1 MCRCRLQLRPSVQ
14 SGVPTDSWLRAILAE
29 LVTQGDLPTIDGA
42 VTTTYWE
49 AAIRVTPLTD
59 DDIIAAVS
67 QRLRVPVAK
76 RLLVSSQALERVP
89 EELARRYRILPLS
102 VAGDTLEIA
111 TSNPYD
117 VDCERMIAFASGRRV
132 RMLLAP
138 PSEIARRIDE
148 VYRPEDA
155 VAKILDGVAERREL
169 DAPPEPVEEF
179 PGYLDDSAIERPV
192 VKLVDHIVAEGIAS
206 RASDIH
212 LEAEEQGI
220 AVRYRVDGVLRQ
232 AMTLPRMIGVPL
244 VSRIKI
250 MANMDIADRLRPQ
263 GGRARV
269 GANGVGIDL
278 RVSTLPSAH
287 GEKVVIR
294 ILDGRTTARSLDSLG
309 FTRDESARINRLLD
323 AREGLVL
330 VTGPTGSGKTTTLY
344 AMLRHLQTRGVN
356 IVTVEDPVEYR
367 TPGIVQVQVNE
378 KAGLTFAAA
387 LRSILRQDPDI
398 VLIGEVRDRETAA
411 IVIQASLTGHLV
423 LATLHTIDA
432 CSSIARMTDL
442 GVESQK
448 LAAALKGVVAQR
460 LVRRLCAC
468 GAPGGCARCG
478 GTGYHGRIAV
488 AEIVIS
494 TPGLEQRIIR
504 GDGVSS
510 LVEVA
515 RADGAASIWESGLA
529 HVAAGDTTL
538 EELLR
543 VAERPLDAV
552 APSPGTAGYHSGVRK
567 GEDSMTR
574 IKAGVVDV
582 YALRRDGDEW
592 RVLTLRRAGDT
603 RCPGSWEAIHGHI
616 SEGEK
621 PEDAALREL
630 REETG
635 LEAERLYNVTVSAFY
650 LHHEQTVELAIAF
663 AAVVSGSAV
672 VTPGPEHTEF
682 EWLTFSAAASRL
694 TWPREREALS
704 HMEILLAH
712 GDAGPAEDVLRIL

>member
-1 MCRCRLQLRPSVQ
+1 MPADAWLRP
-14 SGVPTDSWLRAILAE
+14 LLA
-29 LVTQGDLPTIDGA
+29 DLLTAVDLAAVDAA
-42 VTTTYWE
+42 VTTSYWE
-49 AAIRVTPLTD
+49 TAARLSALSD
-59 DDIIAAVS
+59 DEILKAAAD
-67 QRLRVPVAK
+67 RLRIPAAK
-76 RLLVSSQALERVP
+76 RLLVSSQARERVP

-102 VAGDTLEIA
+102 LTSDTLEIA
-111 TSNPYD
+111 TANPYD
-117 VDCERMIAFASGRRV
+117 MDCERTLAFSSGRRV

-138 PSEIARRIDE
+138 PSRIDERIDE

-169 DAPPEPVEEF
+169 DELPEPAEESHGF
-179 PGYLDDSAIERPV
+179 LDESAIERPV
-192 VKLVDHIVAEGIAS
+192 VKLVDHIVADGIAS

-232 AMTLPRMIGVPL
+232 AMTLPRMIGIPL

-269 GANGVGIDL
+269 GSNGVGIDL

-294 ILDGRTTARSLDSLG
+294 ILDARTTARSLDSLG
-309 FTRDESARINRLLD
+309 FTREESARIHRLLD

-344 AMLRHLQTRGVN
+344 AMLRHLQSRGVN

-378 KAGLTFAAA
+378 RAGLTFAAA

-398 VLIGEVRDRETAA
+398 VLIGEIRDRETATIA
-411 IVIQASLTGHLV
+411 IQASLTGHLV

-442 GVESQK
+442 GVEPQK
-448 LAAALKGVVAQR
+448 MAAALKGAIAQR
-460 LVRRLCAC
+460 LVRRLCEC
-468 GAPGGCARCG
+468 GSNCARCG
-478 GTGYHGRIAV
+478 GTGFHGRIAV
-488 AEIVIS
+488 AEVVIS
-494 TPGLEQRIIR
+494 SPELERRITR

-510 LVEVA
+510 LTEAA
-515 RADGAASIWESGLA
+515 RADGASSIWESGLR
-529 HVAAGDTTL
+529 HVAAGETTV

-543 VAERPLDAV
+543 VAERPVDDL
-552 APSPGTAGYHSGVRK
+552 APVSVPARYHSSTRQTK
-567 GEDSMTR
+567 GKMTE

-582 YALRRDGDEW
+582 YVLTREADEW
-592 RVLTLRRAGDT
+592 RVLALRRADDT
-603 RCPGSWEAIHGHI
+603 RCPGSWESVHGHI
-616 SEGEK
+616 LDGEK

-650 LHHEQTVELAIAF
+650 LHREQTIQLAIAF
-663 AAVVSGSAV
+663 AAVVPPPASITLGL
-672 VTPGPEHTEF
+672 EHVSS
-682 EWLTFSAAASRL
+682 EWLTPGEAALRFS
-694 TWPREREALS
+694 WPREREALTHIS
-704 HMEILLAH
+704 VLLP
-712 GDAGPAEDVLRIL
+712 GGEAGPLEDVLRIV

>member
-1 MCRCRLQLRPSVQ
+1 MPA
-14 SGVPTDSWLRAILAE
+14 DSWLRPILAG
-29 LVTQGDLPTIDGA
+29 LLDQAHLAAIDAA
-42 VTTTYWE
+42 VTTSYWE
-49 AAIRVTPLTD
+49 TAARISPLTD
-59 DDIIAAVS
+59 EEILAAVS
-67 QRLRVPVAK
+67 EQLHVSTAK
-76 RLLVSSQALERVP
+76 RLLVSSQARERVP
-89 EELARRYRILPLS
+89 EELARRYRILPLA
-102 VAGDTLEIA
+102 VTDGTLEIA
-111 TSNPYD
+111 TANPYD
-117 VDCERMIAFASGRRV
+117 IDCERTLAFWSGRRV
-132 RMLLAP
+132 RMMVAP
-138 PSEIARRIDE
+138 PSRIDARIDE

-169 DAPPEPVEEF
+169 DELPEPADESHS
-179 PGYLDDSAIERPV
+179 YLDESAIERPV

-220 AVRYRVDGVLRQ
+220 VVRYRVDGVLRQ

-250 MANMDIADRLRPQ
+250 MAHMDIADRLRPQ

-294 ILDGRTTARSLDSLG
+294 ILDARTTARSLDSLG
-309 FTRDESARINRLLD
+309 FSRDETARIHRLLD

-344 AMLRHLQTRGVN
+344 AMLRHLQLRGVN

-378 KAGLTFAAA
+378 KAGLTFAVA

-398 VLIGEVRDRETAA
+398 VLIGEIRDRETAA
-411 IVIQASLTGHLV
+411 IAIQASLTGHLV

-442 GVESQK
+442 GVEPQK
-448 LAAALKGVVAQR
+448 MATALKGAIAQR

-468 GAPGGCARCG
+468 GSPGGCTRCG
-478 GTGYHGRIAV
+478 GCGDRGRIAV
-488 AEIVIS
+488 AEIIVS
-494 TPGLEQRIIR
+494 TPELERRIVR

-510 LVEVA
+510 LIEAA
-515 RADGAASIWESGLA
+515 RADGTCSIWESGLA
-529 HVAAGDTTL
+529 HVAAGETRL

-543 VAERPLDAV
+543 VAERPPDEVVPA
-552 APSPGTAGYHSGVRK
+552 AKTGQYHSSTSKAK
-567 GEDSMTR
+567 GEMTQ
-574 IKAGVVDV
+574 IKVGVVDV
-582 YALRRDGDEW
+582 YVIAREGSEW
-592 RVLTLRRAGDT
+592 RVLALQRADDT
-603 RCPGSWEAIHGHI
+603 RCPGSWESVHGHVAD
-616 SEGEK
+616 GEK

-630 REETG
+630 REEAG
-635 LEAERLYNVTVSAFY
+635 LDAERLYNLTVNAFY
-650 LHHEQTVELAIAF
+650 LHREQTVQLAIAF
-663 AAVVSGSAV
+663 AAVVSSAAA
-672 VTPGPEHTEF
+672 VTPGPEHVKF
-682 EWLTFSAAASRL
+682 EWLTMADASHRFS
-694 TWPREREALS
+694 WPREREALA
-704 HMEILLAH
+704 HIGVLLPD
-712 GDAGPAEDVLRIL
+712 GDAGPTEDVLRII

>member
-1 MCRCRLQLRPSVQ
+1 MPA
-14 SGVPTDSWLRAILAE
+14 DSWLRPILAE
-29 LVTQGDLPTIDGA
+29 LLNDSDLAAVDAA
-42 VTTTYWE
+42 VTVSYWE
-49 AAIRVTPLTD
+49 TAARISPLAD
-59 DDIIAAVS
+59 DEILAAVAE
-67 QRLRVPVAK
+67 RLRVPSAK
-76 RLLVSSQALERVP
+76 RLLVSSQARERIP
-89 EELARRYRILPLS
+89 EELARRYHILPLS
-102 VAGDTLEIA
+102 VTNDTLEIA
-111 TSNPYD
+111 TANPYD
-117 VDCERMIAFASGRRV
+117 MDCERTLAFSSGRRI

-138 PSEIARRIDE
+138 PSRIDKRIDE

-169 DAPPEPVEEF
+169 DETPEPADESHS
-179 PGYLDDSAIERPV
+179 YLDESSIERPV

-220 AVRYRVDGVLRQ
+220 TVRYRVDGVLRQ

-294 ILDGRTTARSLDSLG
+294 ILDARTTARSLDSIG
-309 FTRDESARINRLLD
+309 FSRDESTRINRLLD

-344 AMLRHLQTRGVN
+344 AMLRHLQARGVN

-398 VLIGEVRDRETAA
+398 VLIGEIRDRETAA
-411 IVIQASLTGHLV
+411 IAIQASLTGHLV

-442 GVESQK
+442 GVEPQK
-448 LAAALKGVVAQR
+448 MAAALKGVIAQR

-468 GAPGGCARCG
+468 GAPGGCAQCG

-494 TPGLEQRIIR
+494 SPELERRIAR

-510 LVEVA
+510 LVEA
-515 RADGAASIWESGLA
+515 ACADGAASIWDSGLA

-543 VAERPLDAV
+543 VAERPADAAV
-552 APSPGTAGYHSGVRK
+552 PAARHARYHSAISN
-567 GEDSMTR
+567 GEGSMTR

-582 YALRRDGDEW
+582 YALSREGDGW
-592 RVLTLRRAGDT
+592 RVLALQRAEDT
-603 RCPGSWEAIHGHI
+603 RCPGSWESIHGHI
-616 SEGEK
+616 ADGEK

-630 REETG
+630 KEETG
-635 LEAERLYNVTVSAFY
+635 LDAERLYNVTVNAFY
-650 LHHEQTVELAIAF
+650 LHREETVQLAIAF
-663 AAVVSGSAV
+663 AAVVSASAP
-672 VTPGPEHTEF
+672 VTLGPEHVKV
-682 EWLTFSAAASRL
+682 EWLQLSEAASRL
-694 TWPREREALS
+694 TWPREREALT
-704 HMEILLAH
+704 HIAVLLPD
-712 GDAGPAEDVLRIL
+712 GDAGPAEDVLRII

>member
-1 MCRCRLQLRPSVQ
+1 MPLGRYAAPVPADAWLRPILADLASASDLAAIDAAV
-14 SGVPTDSWLRAILAE
+14 TDS
-29 LVTQGDLPTIDGA
+29 
-42 VTTTYWE
+42 YWE
-49 AAIRVTPLTD
+49 AAARVSALD
-59 DDIIAAVS
+59 DDAIMEAVEE
-67 QRLRVPVAK
+67 RLRVPAAK
-76 RLLVSSQALERVP
+76 RLLVSSQARERVP

-102 VAGDTLEIA
+102 VTGDTLDIA
-111 TSNPYD
+111 TANPYD
-117 VDCERMIAFASGRRV
+117 MDCERTLAFSSGRRV

-138 PSEIARRIDE
+138 PSRIDRRIDE

-169 DAPPEPVEEF
+169 DELPDPAEESHDF
-179 PGYLDDSAIERPV
+179 LDESAIERPV

-232 AMTLPRMIGVPL
+232 AMTLPRMIGIPL

-269 GANGVGIDL
+269 GSNGVGIDL

-294 ILDGRTTARSLDSLG
+294 ILDARTTARSLDSLG
-309 FTRDESARINRLLD
+309 FTREESARIHRLLD

-330 VTGPTGSGKTTTLY
+330 VTGPTGSGKSTTLY
-344 AMLRHLQTRGVN
+344 AMLRQLQSRGVN

-398 VLIGEVRDRETAA
+398 VLIGEIRDRETAA
-411 IVIQASLTGHLV
+411 IAIQASLTGHLV

-442 GVESQK
+442 GVEPQK
-448 LAAALKGVVAQR
+448 MAAALKGAIAQR
-460 LVRRLCAC
+460 LVRRLCEC
-468 GAPGGCARCG
+468 GSRSGCARCG
-478 GTGYHGRIAV
+478 GTGFHGRIAV

-494 TPGLEQRIIR
+494 SPELERRIML
-504 GDGVSS
+504 GAGVAS
-510 LVEVA
+510 LSEAA
-515 RADGAASIWESGLA
+515 RADGAGSIWESGLA
-529 HVAAGDTTL
+529 HVAAGETTV

-543 VAERPLDAV
+543 VAERPLEGPV
-552 APSPGTAGYHSGVRK
+552 PVENPVRYHSSSRKPK
-567 GEDSMTR
+567 GEMTQ
-574 IKAGVVDV
+574 IKVGVVDV
-582 YALRRDGDEW
+582 YVLAREADEW
-592 RVLTLRRAGDT
+592 RVLALQRSDDT
-603 RCPGSWEAIHGHI
+603 RCPGAWESVHGHI
-616 SEGEK
+616 LDGEK

-650 LHHEQTVELAIAF
+650 LHREQTVQLAVAF
-663 AAVVSGSAV
+663 AAIVPSGAQ
-672 VTPGPEHTEF
+672 VTRGAEHVKS
-682 EWLTFSAAASRL
+682 EWLSLSDAASRFA
-694 TWPREREALS
+694 WPREREALA
-704 HMEILLAH
+704 HIALLLSN
-712 GDAGPAEDVLRIL
+712 GDAGPTEDVLRVV

>member
-1 MCRCRLQLRPSVQ
+1 V
-14 SGVPTDSWLRAILAE
+14 VPADSWLRPILAE
-29 LVTQGDLPTIDGA
+29 LLNDSDLAAVDAA
-42 VTTTYWE
+42 VTISYWE
-49 AAIRVTPLTD
+49 TAARVSPLTD
-59 DDIIAAVS
+59 DEILAAVAE
-67 QRLRVPVAK
+67 RLRVPPAK
-76 RLLVSSQALERVP
+76 RLLVSSQARERIP
-89 EELARRYRILPLS
+89 EELARRYHILPLS
-102 VAGDTLEIA
+102 VTNDTLEIA
-111 TSNPYD
+111 TANPYD
-117 VDCERMIAFASGRRV
+117 MDCERTLAFSSGRRI

-138 PSEIARRIDE
+138 PSRIDKRTDE

-169 DAPPEPVEEF
+169 DETLEPADESHS
-179 PGYLDDSAIERPV
+179 YLDESSIERPV

-212 LEAEEQGI
+212 LEAEEHGI

-278 RVSTLPSAH
+278 RVSTLPSVH

-294 ILDGRTTARSLDSLG
+294 ILDARTTARSLDSLG
-309 FTRDESARINRLLD
+309 FSRDESARIHRLLD

-344 AMLRHLQTRGVN
+344 AMLRHLQARGVN

-398 VLIGEVRDRETAA
+398 VLIGEIRDRETAA
-411 IVIQASLTGHLV
+411 IAIQASLTGHLV

-442 GVESQK
+442 GVEPQK
-448 LAAALKGVVAQR
+448 MAAALKGVIAQR
-460 LVRRLCAC
+460 LVRRLCSC
-468 GAPGGCARCG
+468 GSPRGCARCSS
-478 GTGYHGRIAV
+478 TGYHGRIAV

-494 TPGLEQRIIR
+494 TPELERRIVQ
-504 GDGVSS
+504 GDGVAS
-510 LVEVA
+510 LTEAA
-515 RADGAASIWESGLA
+515 RVDGAGSIWESGLA
-529 HVAAGDTTL
+529 HVSAGDTTL

-543 VAERPLDAV
+543 VAERPLEEAV
-552 APSPGTAGYHSGVRK
+552 PAGRTSRYHSSVRK
-567 GEDSMTR
+567 AKGEMTQ

-582 YALRRDGDEW
+582 YVLAREGSEW
-592 RVLTLRRAGDT
+592 RVLALQRAEDT
-603 RCPGSWEAIHGHI
+603 RCPGSWESIHGHI
-616 SEGEK
+616 AEGEK

-635 LEAERLYNVTVSAFY
+635 LEAERLYNLTVNAFY
-650 LHHEQTVELAIAF
+650 LHREQTVQLSIAF
-663 AAVVSGSAV
+663 AAMVSNALP
-672 VTPGPEHTEF
+672 VTLGLEHVKF
-682 EWLTFSAAASRL
+682 EWLTLTDAAGRFA
-694 TWPREREALS
+694 WPREREALT
-704 HMEILLAH
+704 HITVLLPD
-712 GDAGPAEDVLRIL
+712 GDAGPTEDVLRII

>member
-1 MCRCRLQLRPSVQ
+1 VPADTWLRPVLVQ
-14 SGVPTDSWLRAILAE
+14 LLSAADLAAIDA
-29 LVTQGDLPTIDGA
+29 A
-42 VTTTYWE
+42 VSTSYWE
-49 AAIRVTPLTD
+49 AATRLSALTD
-59 DDIIAAVS
+59 DDIVSAAS
-67 QRLRVPVAK
+67 ERLRLPAAT
-76 RLLVSSQALERVP
+76 RLLTSSQARERVP

-102 VAGDTLEIA
+102 VAGDVLEIA
-111 TSNPYD
+111 TANPYD
-117 VDCERMIAFASGRRV
+117 IDCERTIAFSSGRKV

-138 PSEIARRIDE
+138 PSRIDQRIDE

-155 VAKILDGVAERREL
+155 VARILDGVAERREL
-169 DAPPEPVEEF
+169 EELPEPADESHS
-179 PGYLDDSAIERPV
+179 YLDESAIERPV
-192 VKLVDHIVAEGIAS
+192 VKLVDHIVAEGIAC

-232 AMTLPRMIGVPL
+232 AMTLPRVIGVPL

-294 ILDGRTTARSLDSLG
+294 ILDARTTARSLDSLG
-309 FTRDESARINRLLD
+309 FSREESVRIHRLLD

-344 AMLRHLQTRGVN
+344 AMLRHLQARGVN

-398 VLIGEVRDRETAA
+398 VLIGEIRDRETAA
-411 IVIQASLTGHLV
+411 IAIQASLTGHLV

-432 CSSIARMTDL
+432 CSAIARMTDL
-442 GVESQK
+442 GVEPQK
-448 LAAALKGVVAQR
+448 LAAAMKGAIAQR
-460 LVRRLCAC
+460 LVRRVCSC
-468 GAPGGCARCG
+468 DSTPGCSRCG
-478 GTGYHGRIAV
+478 GTGFHGRIAV

-494 TPGLEQRIIR
+494 SPELERRI
-504 GDGVSS
+504 GQGACGSS
-510 LVEVA
+510 LVEAA
-515 RADGAASIWESGLA
+515 RRDGARSIWESGLA
-529 HVAAGDTTL
+529 HVAARATTL
-538 EELLR
+538 DELLR
-543 VAERPLDAV
+543 VAERPAGPPAPRLKDAR
-552 APSPGTAGYHSGVRK
+552 Y
-567 GEDSMTR
+567 DSSTPNAEHDMTP

-582 YALRRDGDEW
+582 YVVAREAGEL
-592 RVLTLRRAGDT
+592 RVLTLQRGEDT
-603 RCPGSWEAIHGHI
+603 RCPGSWETVHGHI
-616 SEGEK
+616 ARGEK

-630 REETG
+630 KEETG
-635 LEAERLYNVTVSAFY
+635 LTAERLYNVTVSAFY
-650 LHHEQTVELAIAF
+650 LHREATVQLAIAF
-663 AAVVSGSAV
+663 AAIVSPDAEIAL
-672 VTPGPEHTEF
+672 GPEHVRS
-682 EWLTFSAAASRL
+682 EWLSVAEASCRFA
-694 TWPREREALS
+694 WPREREALA
-704 HMEILLAH
+704 HIAVLLPD
-712 GDAGPAEDVLRIL
+712 GDAGPTEDVLRIL

>member
-1 MCRCRLQLRPSVQ
+1 MPADAWLRPVLADLVSA
-14 SGVPTDSWLRAILAE
+14 TDLAAIEA
-29 LVTQGDLPTIDGA
+29 A
-42 VTTTYWE
+42 VSTSYWE
-49 AAIRVTPLTD
+49 TATRVSPLTD
-59 DDIIAAVS
+59 DEIVVAVS
-67 QRLRVPVAK
+67 ERLRLPAAK
-76 RLLVSSQALERVP
+76 RLLASSQARERVP

-102 VAGDTLEIA
+102 LTGDTLEIA
-111 TSNPYD
+111 TANPFD
-117 VDCERMIAFASGRRV
+117 IDCERTLAFASGRKV

-138 PSEIARRIDE
+138 PSRIDKRIDE

-155 VAKILDGVAERREL
+155 VAKILDSVAERREL
-169 DAPPEPVEEF
+169 DDPPEPVEE
-179 PGYLDDSAIERPV
+179 PASYLDESAIERPV
-192 VKLVDHIVAEGIAS
+192 VKLVDHIVAEGIAC

-220 AVRYRVDGVLRQ
+220 AVRYRIDGVLRQ

-269 GANGVGIDL
+269 GAKGVGIDL

-294 ILDGRTTARSLDSLG
+294 ILDARTTARSLDSLG
-309 FTRDESARINRLLD
+309 FSRDESARIHRLLD

-344 AMLRHLQTRGVN
+344 AMLRHVQARGVN

-398 VLIGEVRDRETAA
+398 VLIGEIRDRETAA
-411 IVIQASLTGHLV
+411 IAVQASLTGHLV

-442 GVESQK
+442 GVEPQK
-448 LAAALKGVVAQR
+448 MAAALKGVVAQR
-460 LVRRLCAC
+460 LVRRTCAC
-468 GAPGGCARCG
+468 VAPAGCARCG
-478 GTGYHGRIAV
+478 GTGFHGRIAV

-494 TPGLEQRIIR
+494 TPELERRISR
-504 GDGVSS
+504 GDGVPS
-510 LVEVA
+510 LVEAA
-515 RADGAASIWESGLA
+515 RAGGASSIWESGLA
-529 HVAAGDTTL
+529 HVAAGDSTR

-543 VAERPLDAV
+543 VAEGPASQPVPAGNAARYD
-552 APSPGTAGYHSGVRK
+552 SGTRTARDDLTK
-567 GEDSMTR
+567 

-582 YALRRDGDEW
+582 YVLAREAGEL
-592 RVLTLRRAGDT
+592 RVLALQRGEDT
-603 RCPGSWEAIHGHI
+603 RCPGSWESVHGHI
-616 SEGEK
+616 ADGEK

-630 REETG
+630 SEETG
-635 LEAERLYNVTVSAFY
+635 LDAERLYNVTVSAFY
-650 LHHEQTVELAIAF
+650 LHREETVQLAIAF
-663 AAVVSGSAV
+663 AAIVAPGAP
-672 VTPGPEHTEF
+672 VTLGAEHVRS
-682 EWLTFSAAASRL
+682 EWLSLADAARRFA
-694 TWPREREALS
+694 WPREREALA
-704 HMEILLAH
+704 HIAVLLPD
-712 GDAGPAEDVLRIL
+712 GDAGPTEDVLRVV

>member
-1 MCRCRLQLRPSVQ
+1 MPQDPWLRP
-14 SGVPTDSWLRAILAE
+14 LLAE
-29 LVTQGDLPTIDGA
+29 LVSASELAAIDAA
-42 VTTTYWE
+42 VTSSYWE
-49 AAIRVTPLTD
+49 TAARVSGLD
-59 DDIIAAVS
+59 DDAILAAVEK
-67 QRLRVPVAK
+67 RLRVPSAK
-76 RLLVSSQALERVP
+76 RLLVSSQARERVP

-102 VAGDTLEIA
+102 VTGDTLEIA
-111 TSNPYD
+111 TANPYD
-117 VDCERMIAFASGRRV
+117 IDCERTLAFSSGRRV
-132 RMLLAP
+132 RMVLAP
-138 PSEIARRIDE
+138 PSKIDKRIDE

-155 VAKILDGVAERREL
+155 VAKILDGVAGRREL
-169 DAPPEPVEEF
+169 EELPEPAEESHGF
-179 PGYLDDSAIERPV
+179 LDESAIERPI

-232 AMTLPRMIGVPL
+232 AMTLPRIIGIPL

-269 GANGVGIDL
+269 GSNGVGIDL

-294 ILDGRTTARSLDSLG
+294 ILDARTTARSLDSLG
-309 FTRDESARINRLLD
+309 FTRDEIGRIHKLLD

-378 KAGLTFAAA
+378 KAGLTFASA

-398 VLIGEVRDRETAA
+398 VLIGEIRDRETAA
-411 IVIQASLTGHLV
+411 IAIQASLTGHLV

-432 CSSIARMTDL
+432 CSSIARLTDL
-442 GVESQK
+442 GVEPQK
-448 LAAALKGVVAQR
+448 LAAALKGAIAQR
-460 LVRRLCAC
+460 LVRRVC
-468 GAPGGCARCG
+468 GCESAAGCARCG
-478 GTGYHGRIAV
+478 GTGFHGRVAV

-494 TPGLEQRIIR
+494 TPELERRIAR
-504 GDGVSS
+504 GDGVASLSS
-510 LVEVA
+510 AA
-515 RADGAASIWESGLA
+515 RADGAASIWESGLG
-529 HVAAGDTTL
+529 HVSSGDTTV

-543 VAERPLDAV
+543 VAERPADE
-552 APSPGTAGYHSGVRK
+552 AGPVPQAALYHSSTRK
-567 GEDSMTR
+567 PKGQMTQ

-582 YALRRDGDEW
+582 YVLARQSNEW
-592 RVLTLRRAGDT
+592 RVLALQRAEDT
-603 RCPGSWEAIHGHI
+603 RCPGSWEAVHGHI
-616 SEGEK
+616 IDGET
-621 PEDAALREL
+621 PEAAALREL

-635 LEAERLYNVTVSAFY
+635 VEAERLYNVTVSAFY
-650 LHHEQTVELAIAF
+650 LHREQTVQLAIAF
-663 AAVVSGSAV
+663 AAVVSPTAAV
-672 VTPGPEHTEF
+672 TLGVEHVTF
-682 EWLTFSAAASRL
+682 EWLTFTEAANRFA
-694 TWPREREALS
+694 WPREREALS
-704 HMEILLAH
+704 HISLLLPN
-712 GDAGPAEDVLRIL
+712 GEAGPLEDVLRIV

>member
-1 MCRCRLQLRPSVQ
+1 M
-14 SGVPTDSWLRAILAE
+14 A
-29 LVTQGDLPTIDGA
+29 A
-42 VTTTYWE
+42 VDAAATASYWE
-49 AAIRVTPLTD
+49 TAARISPLTD
-59 DDIIAAVS
+59 EQILAAVS
-67 QRLRVPVAK
+67 ERLRVPVAK

-102 VAGDTLEIA
+102 VTSDTLEIA
-111 TSNPYD
+111 TCNPYD
-117 VDCERMIAFASGRRV
+117 MDCERTLAFSSGRRV
-132 RMLLAP
+132 RMLLAA
-138 PSEIARRIDE
+138 PSEIDRRMDE

-169 DAPPEPVEEF
+169 DAAPEPVEESA
-179 PGYLDDSAIERPV
+179 PYLDDSAIERPV

-309 FTRDESARINRLLD
+309 FSRDESTRIQRLLD

-344 AMLRHLQTRGVN
+344 AMLRHLQARGVN

-398 VLIGEVRDRETAA
+398 VLIGEIRDRETAA
-411 IVIQASLTGHLV
+411 IAIQASLTGHLV

-442 GVESQK
+442 GVEPQK
-448 LAAALKGVVAQR
+448 MAAALKGVIAQR

-478 GTGYHGRIAV
+478 GTGFHGRIAV
-488 AEIVIS
+488 AEIVLS
-494 TPGLEQRIIR
+494 TAELERRIAR

-510 LVEVA
+510 LIEAA
-515 RADGAASIWESGLA
+515 RADGATSIWESGLA
-529 HVAAGDTTL
+529 HVAVGDTTL

-543 VAERPLDAV
+543 VAERPLQAAV
-552 APSPGTAGYHSGVRK
+552 PAAKPARYHSGTSK
-567 GEDSMTR
+567 GEGPMTQ

-582 YALRRDGDEW
+582 YALSRDGDEW
-592 RVLTLRRAGDT
+592 RVLTLQRAENT
-603 RCPGSWEAIHGHI
+603 RCPGSWESIHGHI
-616 SEGEK
+616 ADGEK

-630 REETG
+630 KEEAG
-635 LEAERLYNVTVSAFY
+635 LDAERLYNVTVSAFY
-650 LHHEQTVELAIAF
+650 LHRERTVQLAIAF
-663 AAVVSGSAV
+663 AAVVPADAS
-672 VTPGPEHTEF
+672 VTLGPEHVGF
-682 EWLTFSAAASRL
+682 EWLPLTEAAARL
-694 TWPREREALS
+694 TWPREREALT
-704 HMEILLAH
+704 HIAVLLPG
-712 GDAGPAEDVLRIL
+712 GDAGPAEDVLRIV

>member
-1 MCRCRLQLRPSVQ
+1 VDA
-14 SGVPTDSWLRAILAE
+14 G
-29 LVTQGDLPTIDGA
+29 
-42 VTTTYWE
+42 VTTSYWD
-49 AAIRVTPLTD
+49 AATRVSSLSD
-59 DDIIAAVS
+59 GEIITAVAE
-67 QRLRVPVAK
+67 RLRVPVAN

-102 VAGDTLEIA
+102 VKGDTLEIA

-117 VDCERMIAFASGRRV
+117 MDCERTLAFSSGRRV
-132 RMLLAP
+132 RMLLAS
-138 PSEIARRIDE
+138 PSAIDKRIDE

-169 DAPPEPVEEF
+169 DAPPEPVEEA

-309 FTRDESARINRLLD
+309 FARDESARIHRLLD

-344 AMLRHLQTRGVN
+344 AMLRHLQLRGVN

-398 VLIGEVRDRETAA
+398 VLIGEIRDRETAA
-411 IVIQASLTGHLV
+411 IAIQASLTGHLV

-432 CSSIARMTDL
+432 CGSIARMTDL
-442 GVESQK
+442 GVEPQK
-448 LAAALKGVVAQR
+448 MAAALKGVVAQR

-494 TPGLEQRIIR
+494 TPELERRVAR
-504 GDGVSS
+504 GDSVPS
-510 LVEVA
+510 LLEAA

-529 HVAAGDTTL
+529 HVAAGETTP

-543 VAERPLDAV
+543 VAERPLDVAV
-552 APSPGTAGYHSGVRK
+552 PAATPARYHSGTSK
-567 GEDSMTR
+567 DNGPMTL

-582 YALRRDGDEW
+582 YALSRDGDEW
-592 RVLTLRRAGDT
+592 HVLALQRAEDT
-603 RCPGSWEAIHGHI
+603 RCPGSWESIHGHI
-616 SEGEK
+616 ADGEK

-630 REETG
+630 KEETG
-635 LEAERLYNVTVSAFY
+635 LDAERLYNVTVNAFY
-650 LHHEQTVELAIAF
+650 LHREQTVQLAIAF
-663 AAVVSGSAV
+663 AAVVSAGAPI
-672 VTPGPEHTEF
+672 TLGPEHVMF
-682 EWLTFSAAASRL
+682 EWLRLSDAASRL
-694 TWPREREALS
+694 TWPREREALT
-704 HMEILLAH
+704 HIGVLLPD

>member
-1 MCRCRLQLRPSVQ
+1 MS
-14 SGVPTDSWLRAILAE
+14 
-29 LVTQGDLPTIDGA
+29 
-42 VTTTYWE
+42 
-49 AAIRVTPLTD
+49 PLTD
-59 DDIIAAVS
+59 DEITAAVS
-67 QRLRVPVAK
+67 ERLRVPVAK
-76 RLLVSSQALERVP
+76 RLLVSSQARERVP

-102 VAGDTLEIA
+102 VTGDTLEIA

-117 VDCERMIAFASGRRV
+117 MDCERTLAFSSGRRV

-138 PSEIARRIDE
+138 PASIAKRIDE

-169 DAPPEPVEEF
+169 DAVPEPVEES
-179 PGYLDDSAIERPV
+179 PGYLDDSAIERPI

-294 ILDGRTTARSLDSLG
+294 ILDARTTARSLDSLG
-309 FTRDESARINRLLD
+309 FARDESARIHRLLD

-344 AMLRHLQTRGVN
+344 AMLRHLQARGVN

-398 VLIGEVRDRETAA
+398 VLIGEIRDGETAA
-411 IVIQASLTGHLV
+411 IAIQ
-423 LATLHTIDA
+423 
-432 CSSIARMTDL
+432 
-442 GVESQK
+442 
-448 LAAALKGVVAQR
+448 
-460 LVRRLCAC
+460 VRCD
-468 GAPGGCARCG
+468 
-478 GTGYHGRIAV
+478 
-488 AEIVIS
+488 S
-494 TPGLEQRIIR
+494 KN
-504 GDGVSS
+504 S
-510 LVEVA
+510 
-515 RADGAASIWESGLA
+515 AAS
-529 HVAAGDTTL
+529 
-538 EELLR
+538 
-543 VAERPLDAV
+543 
-552 APSPGTAGYHSGVRK
+552 
-567 GEDSMTR
+567 
-574 IKAGVVDV
+574 
-582 YALRRDGDEW
+582 
-592 RVLTLRRAGDT
+592 
-603 RCPGSWEAIHGHI
+603 
-616 SEGEK
+616 
-621 PEDAALREL
+621 
-630 REETG
+630 
-635 LEAERLYNVTVSAFY
+635 
-650 LHHEQTVELAIAF
+650 
-663 AAVVSGSAV
+663 
-672 VTPGPEHTEF
+672 
-682 EWLTFSAAASRL
+682 
-694 TWPREREALS
+694 
-704 HMEILLAH
+704 
-712 GDAGPAEDVLRIL
+712 

>member
-1 MCRCRLQLRPSVQ
+1 MPADAWLRPV
-14 SGVPTDSWLRAILAE
+14 LAE
-29 LVTQGDLPTIDGA
+29 LVSSTDLVAIDAA
-42 VTTTYWE
+42 VSTSYWE
-49 AAIRVTPLTD
+49 TATRVSPLTD
-59 DDIIAAVS
+59 DDVVAAVTE
-67 QRLRVPVAK
+67 RLRLPAAK
-76 RLLVSSQALERVP
+76 KLLASSQARERVP
-89 EELARRYRILPLS
+89 EDLARRYRILPLT
-102 VAGDTLEIA
+102 VTGDTLEIA
-111 TSNPYD
+111 TANPYD
-117 VDCERMIAFASGRRV
+117 LDCERVIAFSSGRKV

-138 PSEIARRIDE
+138 PSRIDRRIDE

-169 DAPPEPVEEF
+169 DEAPEPEES
-179 PGYLDDSAIERPV
+179 PNYLDESAIERPV

-220 AVRYRVDGVLRQ
+220 AVRYRIDGVLRQ

-294 ILDGRTTARSLDSLG
+294 ILDARTTARSLDSLG
-309 FTRDESARINRLLD
+309 FSRAESARIHRLLD

-344 AMLRHLQTRGVN
+344 AMLRHLQARGVN

-398 VLIGEVRDRETAA
+398 VLIGEIRDRETAA
-411 IVIQASLTGHLV
+411 IAIQASLTGHLV

-442 GVESQK
+442 GVEPQK
-448 LAAALKGVVAQR
+448 MAAALKGVIAQR

-468 GAPGGCARCG
+468 GSPAGCARCG
-478 GTGYHGRIAV
+478 GTGFHGRIAV
-488 AEIVIS
+488 AEIVIT
-494 TPGLEQRIIR
+494 TPELERRISR

-510 LVEVA
+510 LIEAA
-515 RADGAASIWESGLA
+515 RAGGACSIWESGVA
-529 HVAAGDTTL
+529 HVTAGNSTR

-543 VAERPLDAV
+543 VAERPATQPVPTDDAGRYDSSTRK
-552 APSPGTAGYHSGVRK
+552 AP
-567 GEDSMTR
+567 DDMTQ

-582 YALRRDGDEW
+582 YVLAREGYEL
-592 RVLTLRRAGDT
+592 RVLTLQRGEDT
-603 RCPGSWEAIHGHI
+603 RCPGSWESVHGHI
-616 SEGEK
+616 ADGEK

-635 LEAERLYNVTVSAFY
+635 LEAERLYNVTVGAFY
-650 LHHEQTVELAIAF
+650 LHREETVQLTIAF
-663 AAVVSGSAV
+663 AAIVASGAQI
-672 VTPGPEHTEF
+672 TLGAEHVRS
-682 EWLTFSAAASRL
+682 EWLSLSEASRRFA
-694 TWPREREALS
+694 WPREREALA
-704 HMEILLAH
+704 HIAVLLPD
-712 GDAGPAEDVLRIL
+712 GDAGPTEDVLRIL

>member
-1 MCRCRLQLRPSVQ
+1 MPA
-14 SGVPTDSWLRAILAE
+14 DSWLRPILAE
-29 LVTQGDLPTIDGA
+29 LLPPADLSLIDAA
-42 VTTTYWE
+42 VTTSYWD
-49 AAIRVTPLTD
+49 AATRVSPVTD
-59 DDIIAAVS
+59 GEIIAAVS
-67 QRLRVPVAK
+67 ERLRVPVAK
-76 RLLVSSQALERVP
+76 RLLVSSQARERVP

-102 VAGDTLEIA
+102 VTSDALEIA
-111 TSNPYD
+111 TCNPYD
-117 VDCERMIAFASGRRV
+117 MDCERTLAFSSGRRV

-138 PSEIARRIDE
+138 PASIDKRIDE

-155 VAKILDGVAERREL
+155 VAKILDGVTERREL
-169 DAPPEPVEEF
+169 DEPPEPVDDAH
-179 PGYLDDSAIERPV
+179 GYLVESAIERPV

-294 ILDGRTTARSLDSLG
+294 ILDSRTTARSLDSLG
-309 FTRDESARINRLLD
+309 FAREESARIHRLLD

-344 AMLRHLQTRGVN
+344 AMLRHLQARGVN

-398 VLIGEVRDRETAA
+398 VLIGEIRDRETAA
-411 IVIQASLTGHLV
+411 IAIQASLTGHLV

-442 GVESQK
+442 GVEPQK
-448 LAAALKGVVAQR
+448 MAAALKGVIAQR
-460 LVRRLCAC
+460 LVRRLCSC

-478 GTGYHGRIAV
+478 GAGYHGRIAV
-488 AEIVIS
+488 AEIVLS
-494 TPGLEQRIIR
+494 TPELERRIAR
-504 GDGVSS
+504 GDGVAS
-510 LVEVA
+510 LAEAA

-529 HVAAGDTTL
+529 HVADGDTTL

-543 VAERPLDAV
+543 VAERPLDET
-552 APSPGTAGYHSGVRK
+552 APEAKAAPARYHSGNGKPGSAV
-567 GEDSMTR
+567 TQV
-574 IKAGVVDV
+574 KAGVVDV
-582 YALRRDGDEW
+582 YALSREGDAW
-592 RVLTLRRAGDT
+592 RVLTLQRAGDT

-616 SEGEK
+616 ADGER
-621 PEDAALREL
+621 PEDAAVREVK
-630 REETG
+630 EETG
-635 LEAERLYNVTVSAFY
+635 LDVERLYNVTVTAFY
-650 LHHEQTVELAIAF
+650 LHREQTVQLAIAF
-663 AAVVSGSAV
+663 AAVVRAAAPIALGL
-672 VTPGPEHTEF
+672 EHVQF
-682 EWLTFSAAASRL
+682 EWLTFSEAAERL
-694 TWPREREALS
+694 TWPREREALG
-704 HMEILLAH
+704 HIGVLLRG
-712 GDAGPAEDVLRIL
+712 GDAGPAEDVLRVMGNAQR

>member
-1 MCRCRLQLRPSVQ
+1 MKGQRQYAAVVPADAWLRPIIADLL
-14 SGVPTDSWLRAILAE
+14 TAADLAA
-29 LVTQGDLPTIDGA
+29 VDRA
-42 VTTTYWE
+42 VTTSYWE
-49 AAIRVTPLTD
+49 TAARVSALGD
-59 DDIIAAVS
+59 DEILSAVAD
-67 QRLRVPVAK
+67 RLRIPPAK
-76 RLLVSSQALERVP
+76 RLLVSSQARERVP

-102 VAGDTLEIA
+102 VTGDTLEIA
-111 TSNPYD
+111 TANPYD
-117 VDCERMIAFASGRRV
+117 MDCERTLAFSSGRRV

-138 PSEIARRIDE
+138 PSGIDKRIDE

-169 DAPPEPVEEF
+169 DEAPEPEE
-179 PGYLDDSAIERPV
+179 PASYLDESAIERPV

-220 AVRYRVDGVLRQ
+220 AVRYRIDGVLRQ

-294 ILDGRTTARSLDSLG
+294 ILDARTTARSLDSLG
-309 FTRDESARINRLLD
+309 FSRDESARIHRLLD

-344 AMLRHLQTRGVN
+344 AMLRHLQARGVN

-398 VLIGEVRDRETAA
+398 VLIGEIRDRETAA
-411 IVIQASLTGHLV
+411 IAIQASLTGHLV

-442 GVESQK
+442 GVEPQK
-448 LAAALKGVVAQR
+448 MAAALKGVIAQR
-460 LVRRLCAC
+460 LVRRLCSCASP
-468 GAPGGCARCG
+468 AGCARCG
-478 GTGYHGRIAV
+478 GTGFHGRIAV
-488 AEIVIS
+488 AEIVIA
-494 TPGLEQRIIR
+494 TPELERRISR

-510 LVEVA
+510 LVEAA
-515 RADGAASIWESGLA
+515 RAGGACSIWESGLA
-529 HVAAGDTTL
+529 HVTAGDSTR

-543 VAERPLDAV
+543 VAERPAGPPVPGSNV
-552 APSPGTAGYHSGVRK
+552 ARYDSSTRK
-567 GEDSMTR
+567 APDDMTQ

-582 YALRRDGDEW
+582 YVLARDAGGL
-592 RVLTLRRAGDT
+592 RVLTLQRGDDT
-603 RCPGSWEAIHGHI
+603 RCPGSWESVHGHI
-616 SEGEK
+616 ADGEK

-630 REETG
+630 KEETG

-650 LHHEQTVELAIAF
+650 LHREGTVQLAIAF
-663 AAVVSGSAV
+663 AAVVSPGSAI
-672 VTPGPEHTEF
+672 TLGGEHAKY
-682 EWLTFSAAASRL
+682 EWLSLFDAAHRFA
-694 TWPREREALS
+694 WPREREALA
-704 HMEILLAH
+704 HIAVLLPD
-712 GDAGPAEDVLRIL
+712 GDAGPTEDVLRIV

>member
-1 MCRCRLQLRPSVQ
+1 
-14 SGVPTDSWLRAILAE
+14 VPADSWLRPILA
-29 LVTQGDLPTIDGA
+29 DLLKPSDLSGIDAA
-42 VTTTYWE
+42 VTTSYWE
-49 AAIRVTPLTD
+49 TAARVSPLTD
-59 DDIIAAVS
+59 DEITAAVS
-67 QRLRVPVAK
+67 ERLRVPVAK
-76 RLLVSSQALERVP
+76 RLLVSSQARERVP

-102 VAGDTLEIA
+102 VTGDTLEIA

-117 VDCERMIAFASGRRV
+117 MDCERTLAFSSGRRV

-138 PSEIARRIDE
+138 PSSIDKRIDE

-169 DAPPEPVEEF
+169 DELPEPADESH
-179 PGYLDDSAIERPV
+179 GYLDESAIERPV

-294 ILDGRTTARSLDSLG
+294 ILDARTTARSLDSLG
-309 FTRDESARINRLLD
+309 FVREVSARIHRLLD

-344 AMLRHLQTRGVN
+344 AMLRHLQARGVN

-398 VLIGEVRDRETAA
+398 VLIGEIRDRETAA
-411 IVIQASLTGHLV
+411 IAIQASLTGHLV

-442 GVESQK
+442 GVEPQK

-460 LVRRLCAC
+460 LVRRLCSC

-494 TPGLEQRIIR
+494 TPELERRIVR
-504 GDGVSS
+504 GDGVAS

-515 RADGAASIWESGLA
+515 RSDGASSIWESGLA
-529 HVAAGDTTL
+529 HVSGGDTTL

-543 VAERPLDAV
+543 VAERPLDEIVSA
-552 APSPGTAGYHSGVRK
+552 AKPARYHSSNGKAR
-567 GEDSMTR
+567 GPMTQ

-582 YALRRDGDEW
+582 YALSREGDDW
-592 RVLTLRRAGDT
+592 RVLTLQRAGDT
-603 RCPGSWEAIHGHI
+603 RCPGSWESIHGHVAD
-616 SEGEK
+616 GEQ
-621 PEDAALREL
+621 PEDAAVREV

-635 LEAERLYNVTVSAFY
+635 LDVERLYNVTVTAFY
-650 LHHEQTVELAIAF
+650 LHREQTVQLAVAF
-663 AAVVSGSAV
+663 AAVVPAAAPIALGL
-672 VTPGPEHTEF
+672 EHVRF
-682 EWLTFSAAASRL
+682 EWLTLSDAAARL

-704 HMEILLAH
+704 HIAVLLRG
-712 GDAGPAEDVLRIL
+712 GDAGPAEDVLRVV

>member
-1 MCRCRLQLRPSVQ
+1 M
-14 SGVPTDSWLRAILAE
+14 VPADSWLRPILAE
-29 LVTQGDLPTIDGA
+29 LLNDSDLAAVDAA
-42 VTTTYWE
+42 VTISYWE
-49 AAIRVTPLTD
+49 TAARVSPLTD
-59 DDIIAAVS
+59 DEILAAVAE
-67 QRLRVPVAK
+67 RLRVPPAK
-76 RLLVSSQALERVP
+76 RLLVSSQARERIP
-89 EELARRYRILPLS
+89 EELARRYHILPLS
-102 VAGDTLEIA
+102 VTNDTLEIA
-111 TSNPYD
+111 TANPYD
-117 VDCERMIAFASGRRV
+117 MDCERTLAFSSGRRI

-138 PSEIARRIDE
+138 PSRIDKRIDE

-169 DAPPEPVEEF
+169 DETPEPADESHS
-179 PGYLDDSAIERPV
+179 YLDESSIERPV

-212 LEAEEQGI
+212 LEAEEHGI

-278 RVSTLPSAH
+278 RVSTLPSVH

-294 ILDGRTTARSLDSLG
+294 ILDARTTARSLDSLG
-309 FTRDESARINRLLD
+309 FSRDESARIHCLLD

-344 AMLRHLQTRGVN
+344 AMLRHLQLRGVN

-367 TPGIVQVQVNE
+367 TAGIVQVQVNE
-378 KAGLTFAAA
+378 KAGLTFAVA

-398 VLIGEVRDRETAA
+398 VLIGEIRDHETAA
-411 IVIQASLTGHLV
+411 IAIQAALTGHLV

-442 GVESQK
+442 GVEPQK
-448 LAAALKGVVAQR
+448 MAAALKGVIAQR
-460 LVRRLCAC
+460 LVRRLCPC
-468 GAPGGCARCG
+468 GSPGGCARCG
-478 GTGYHGRIAV
+478 ATGYHGRIAV

-494 TPGLEQRIIR
+494 TSELERRIAR
-504 GDGVSS
+504 GDGVGS
-510 LVEVA
+510 LREAA
-515 RADGAASIWESGLA
+515 RADSAGSIWESGLA
-529 HVAAGDTTL
+529 HVSAGDTTL

-543 VAERPLDAV
+543 VAERPLEEV
-552 APSPGTAGYHSGVRK
+552 VPGVKAARYHSSTSKAK
-567 GEDSMTR
+567 GEMTQ

-582 YALRRDGDEW
+582 YVLAREGSEW
-592 RVLTLRRAGDT
+592 RVLALQRAEDT
-603 RCPGSWEAIHGHI
+603 RCPGSWESIHGHI
-616 SEGEK
+616 ADGEK

-635 LEAERLYNVTVSAFY
+635 LEAERLYNLTVNAFY
-650 LHHEQTVELAIAF
+650 LHREQTVQLSIAF
-663 AAVVSGSAV
+663 AAVVSSDSAI
-672 VTPGPEHTEF
+672 TLGLEHQKF
-682 EWLTFSAAASRL
+682 EWLTLADAAHRFV
-694 TWPREREALS
+694 WPREREALTHIS
-704 HMEILLAH
+704 VLLPD
-712 GDAGPAEDVLRIL
+712 GDAGPTEDVLRII